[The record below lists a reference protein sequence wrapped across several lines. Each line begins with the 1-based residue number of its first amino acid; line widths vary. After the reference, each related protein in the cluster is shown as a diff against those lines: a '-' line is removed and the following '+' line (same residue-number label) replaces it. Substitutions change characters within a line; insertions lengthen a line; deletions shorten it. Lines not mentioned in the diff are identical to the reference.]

1 MSVKNR
7 IRRAID
13 RKKNSD
19 KFVNILIKYGHVN
32 LKQNYRSII
41 VINPENLTNNK

>member
-7 IRRAID
+7 IRRAIN

-19 KFVNILIKYGHVN
+19 KFINILIKYGHAN
-32 LKQNYRSII
+32 LKQNYRSIV
-41 VINPENLTNNK
+41 VINPEKLNSKQ